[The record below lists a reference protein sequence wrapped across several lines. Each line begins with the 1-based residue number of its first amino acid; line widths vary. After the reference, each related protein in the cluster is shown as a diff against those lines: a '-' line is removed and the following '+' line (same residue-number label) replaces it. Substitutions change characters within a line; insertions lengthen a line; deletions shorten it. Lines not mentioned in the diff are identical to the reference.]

1 MNEKP
6 FYPKALPDK
15 IILVVLIF
23 WAIIPQLERNI
34 FGVLPPF
41 MFLCIL
47 ITFSIYLTNNIND
60 SIFPFGFRYF
70 FLFACAILVSQINA
84 ITGTQ
89 YLFSAFGNF
98 LLWISVPY
106 LGVWLCRINSESI
119 IFWSVGIILFFYNI
133 YNLIY
138 FDFNLDKT
146 IGPISIFR
154 NDIGFTIAMSVPI
167 LLGYLRKKI
176 SRLKIVAIFTIIS
189 ITLSL
194 YLLIFYIGTR
204 SAILCVL
211 FSIIIFTISYFKNQN
226 KRLIFLAFT
235 IIVLVSIFSLSSII
249 ANLDSSLLKKYE
261 KSFSIADNAG
271 IAVRV
276 SFGLKALELIKDYPV
291 FGGGWHNFRFY
302 TKNQFVSI
310 NAGDGTRLVGIDFKN
325 PHSNFIRLMGETG
338 LFGTISYF
346 LLISF
351 IAINIW
357 RLRYSNTQIFND
369 MMMFWLAIPAYHF
382 FSIFHD
388 AFNNYGI
395 LLFSFSYAIMHKEKL
410 LSSNIQNRHQ

>member
-106 LGVWLCRINSESI
+106 LGVWLCRLNSESI

-138 FDFNLDKT
+138 FVKF
-146 IGPISIFR
+146 I
-154 NDIGFTIAMSVPI
+154 
-167 LLGYLRKKI
+167 
-176 SRLKIVAIFTIIS
+176 KIV
-189 ITLSL
+189 L
-194 YLLIFYIGTR
+194 G
-204 SAILCVL
+204 
-211 FSIIIFTISYFKNQN
+211 
-226 KRLIFLAFT
+226 
-235 IIVLVSIFSLSSII
+235 
-249 ANLDSSLLKKYE
+249 
-261 KSFSIADNAG
+261 
-271 IAVRV
+271 
-276 SFGLKALELIKDYPV
+276 
-291 FGGGWHNFRFY
+291 
-302 TKNQFVSI
+302 
-310 NAGDGTRLVGIDFKN
+310 
-325 PHSNFIRLMGETG
+325 
-338 LFGTISYF
+338 
-346 LLISF
+346 
-351 IAINIW
+351 
-357 RLRYSNTQIFND
+357 
-369 MMMFWLAIPAYHF
+369 
-382 FSIFHD
+382 
-388 AFNNYGI
+388 
-395 LLFSFSYAIMHKEKL
+395 
-410 LSSNIQNRHQ
+410 